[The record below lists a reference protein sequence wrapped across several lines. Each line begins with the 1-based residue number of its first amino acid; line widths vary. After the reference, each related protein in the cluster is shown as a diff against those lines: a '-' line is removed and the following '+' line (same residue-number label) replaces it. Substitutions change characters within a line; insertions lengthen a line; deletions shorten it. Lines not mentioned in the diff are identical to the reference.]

1 DAFPHARRVL
11 ERPDSVPDAIRV
23 QCLDRPPDRRG
34 PEDLAGMRNRAQATL
49 AREAKGGGE
58 VVGGRGVLDTSEPD
72 ANDAA
77 LAAVDRHLH
86 DARGL
91 LRRRRAVEVG
101 READLDAELLA
112 RLLDAVAVALEHH
125 LERHTVPGGH

>member
-49 AREAKGGGE
+49 AREAKRVGE
-58 VVGGRGVLDTSEPD
+58 LLGGRRVLDTSEPD

-86 DARGL
+86 DAPGL
-91 LRRRRAVEVG
+91 LMRPRAVQDG
-101 READLDAELLA
+101 RD
-112 RLLDAVAVALEHH
+112 
-125 LERHTVPGGH
+125 